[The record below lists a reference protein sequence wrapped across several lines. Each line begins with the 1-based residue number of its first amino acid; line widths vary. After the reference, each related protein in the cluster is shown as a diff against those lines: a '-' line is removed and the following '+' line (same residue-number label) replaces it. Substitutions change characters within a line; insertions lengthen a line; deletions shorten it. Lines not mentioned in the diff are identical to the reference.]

1 MAGIIALPY
10 GHITAVTYLIVL
22 AGQTILIDPTAAPKW
37 MKPEL
42 PEISLILATHGHI
55 DHIYRAD
62 EWRDKS
68 GAELA
73 IHPADSSCLTDPAK
87 NLSVL
92 MGRARVYRAAE
103 RSLAG
108 GQVLVLDEHHR
119 LEILHTP
126 GHTAG
131 GCCFLLSE
139 RGKATALFSGDTL
152 FAGSVG
158 RTDLGGDQ
166 AILDRS
172 LQQLVSLAARLNIT
186 EQDDLPV
193 YPGHGDATGLCREI
207 RTNPYL

>member
-1 MAGIIALPY
+1 M
-10 GHITAVTYLIVL
+10 TYLIVL
-22 AGQTILIDPTAAPKW
+22 PEQTILIDPTAASRW

-42 PEISLILATHGHI
+42 PAISLILATHGHI

-62 EWRDKS
+62 EWRAKS

-92 MGRARVYRAAE
+92 MGRARVYRTAE
-103 RSLAG
+103 RSLAD
-108 GQVLVLDEHHR
+108 GQVLELDEHHQV
-119 LEILHTP
+119 EVLHTP

-131 GCCFLLSE
+131 SCCFLLSE

-166 AILDRS
+166 VILDRS
-172 LQQLVSLAARLNIT
+172 LQRLVSLADRLNII
-186 EQDDLPV
+186 EREDLTV
-193 YPGHGDATGLCREI
+193 YPGHGEATGLCREI